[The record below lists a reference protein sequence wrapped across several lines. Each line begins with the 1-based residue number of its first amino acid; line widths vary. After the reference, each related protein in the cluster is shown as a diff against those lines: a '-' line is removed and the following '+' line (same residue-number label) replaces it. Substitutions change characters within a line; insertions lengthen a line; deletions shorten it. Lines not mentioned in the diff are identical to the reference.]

1 MFKKYPSIENVYKD
15 EYISWWFAYEPLL
28 ENEDFVILEKLHGG
42 NLQLIF
48 TPDKTYSKASRKQM
62 MPDNGLYNVN
72 DTLKNYKDVIDFFRE
87 LSYVEGA
94 IFHLYGEHFGKGIQ
108 AGVDYGPDKMIRFF
122 NTRKDFK
129 LQSFKETEV
138 LFNLM
143 GSPDLLVPVMGIV
156 DSLSKALSY
165 NIETP
170 TFYSHAD
177 HKAWAN
183 NPHNWIEGVVIQ
195 PYYKTYRS
203 NGGKYFMLKNKNKWA
218 QEGAP
223 KRKPKQ
229 GQKISDNVK
238 EYQKFFIDFINENRM
253 RSVFS
258 KIGDIKNIKDIGT
271 YILAIVED
279 AINDFEGVYETDK
292 AFALLDKT
300 DKKFIYKRGG
310 AAAAKLL
317 KNFLFN

>member
-1 MFKKYPSIENVYKD
+1 MPYRAYYK
-15 EYISWWFAYEPLL
+15 A
-28 ENEDFVILEKLHGG
+28 
-42 NLQLIF
+42 
-48 TPDKTYSKASRKQM
+48 TRRQM
-62 MPDNGLYNVN
+62 MLDNGLYDVN
-72 DTLKNYKDVIDFFRE
+72 ETLKNYKDVIDFFCE
-87 LSYVEGA
+87 LAYVEGA

-138 LFNLM
+138 LFTLLNAQ
-143 GSPDLLVPVMGIV
+143 DLLVPIIGIV

-170 TFYSHAD
+170 TFYSYAD
-177 HKAWAN
+177 HNAGAN
-183 NPHNWIEGVVIQ
+183 NPYNWIEGVVIQ

-223 KRKPKQ
+223 KRKVKP
-229 GQKISDNVK
+229 GQTINDNVK
-238 EYQKFFIDFINENRM
+238 QYQKFFMDFVNVNRM
-253 RSVFS
+253 LSVFS
-258 KIGDIKNIKDIGT
+258 KIDEIKDVKDIGT

-279 AINDFEGVYETDK
+279 AVTDFEAIHESDK
-292 AFALLDKT
+292 SFSILDKT

-310 AAAAKLL
+310 AVAAKLL
-317 KNFLFN
+317 KSFLFKWEK